1 MNSFLDIDTYLAFG
15 LVGIAIV
22 VFLISQ
28 MGILPKKSLLFV
40 VAALAGVLGIT
51 LFRKRRV
58 NSLLKDLKSRE
69 DQLKKREGELTE
81 LKERYGASEQKLQEV
96 KAELERQRAAYE
108 KTIMQIKAE
117 NKKEKERIDNLSG
130 DELHREFL
138 SALDNL

>member
-1 MNSFLDIDTYLAFG
+1 MSSFLDIDTYIAFG
-15 LVGIAIV
+15 LVAIAVV

-40 VAALAGVLGIT
+40 VAALAGVFGIT
-51 LFRKRRV
+51 LFRKHRV

-69 DQLKKREGELTE
+69 DQLKKREEE
-81 LKERYGASEQKLQEV
+81 LKELKEGYSISEQKLQEV
-96 KAELERQRAAYE
+96 KAKLERQRAAYE

-130 DELHREFL
+130 DKLHEEFL
-138 SALDNL
+138 NALDNL